1 MSVRRAAIDAESGLP
16 VLRAASP
23 SPDHS
28 AVWAGRDELVQ
39 LQKDIA
45 HQVFYK
51 RPLYAEIVRACREVG
66 AQRVL
71 EVGAGSAIDSYSVAN
86 ESGAEH
92 HCMDLAETALA
103 LGQRIAVLFPKQ
115 VIFHRGDALA
125 SDLPDSSFDVVFHQG
140 LLEHFADPSALLTE
154 NLRILRPG
162 GILIVDVPQLYSL
175 YTVLKRRKMKNGTWP
190 WGWEREYTVA
200 QMRDLAADRPME
212 LLRLSSWG
220 YDFYTS
226 ILRWPWVKFQR
237 RNPWR
242 NAPLTRMVDGIHGR
256 WIEPAWEAGWSVFE
270 KRFGPHVMM
279 NVTGVYRR
287 TR

>member
-1 MSVRRAAIDAESGLP
+1 MEGAGVSPLKAMRNPPSALP
-16 VLRAASP
+16 A

-28 AVWAGRDELVQ
+28 ALWAGRDELDR
-39 LQKDIA
+39 LSKDIA

-51 RPLYAEIVRACREVG
+51 RPLYAEILRACRETC
-66 AQRVL
+66 ALKVL
-71 EVGAGSAIDSYSVAN
+71 EVGAGSAIDSYSVAL

-92 HCMDLAETALA
+92 HCVDLAETALA
-103 LGQRIAVLFPKQ
+103 LGKRISVLFPRA
-115 VIFHRGDALA
+115 VSFHRGDALA
-125 SDLPDSSFDVVFHQG
+125 TDFEDASFDVVFHQG
-140 LLEHFADPSALLTE
+140 LLEHFDDPSPLLAE

-175 YTVLKRRKMKNGTWP
+175 YTLLKRRQMKNGTWP

-200 QMRDLAADRPME
+200 QMKDLVRGQPME

-226 ILRWPWVKFQR
+226 LLRWPWVKFQR

-242 NAPLTRMVDGIHGR
+242 NAPLTRALDRIHAR
-256 WIEPAWEAGWSVFE
+256 IIEPVWEAAWGGLERRV
-270 KRFGPHVMM
+270 GPHIMM

-287 TR
+287 TM